1 MKYSLVNRVQIS
13 MKIYIIMNTIIKKVE
28 SKEKL
33 ILRIKY
39 NKQT

>member
-1 MKYSLVNRVQIS
+1 